1 MKSRKFNI
9 IRLAGVPLSLT
20 LISILAGSVIN
31 RVMVVELGLPVTLAG
46 LFLAVPLFVAP
57 VRIWLGHQSDA
68 NPIRGLRR
76 EPYIVLGAVLAGIG
90 AAVSVALVLRTTA
103 LISLGAFAILITLIV
118 YGIGKNLAN
127 NTFTALMADLFE
139 SGPQRQ
145 RAATLYEVVKM
156 IGLIIGAG
164 AVGASLRPYSP
175 ERLTAVV
182 AVIGVLAIIFSIIA
196 AIRQEPRSG
205 EAQAANQK
213 AIADARATS
222 FQDVVK
228 NVVLKDKQVRLF
240 FTVVMIT
247 LLGTQMQDVI
257 LEPFGALVLG
267 MSVSETTQLTA
278 FWGLGTLVAMLA
290 SGLYLIKKFG
300 HVRVFRAGL
309 LLVILTFPLIIVA
322 GAMVNAGLLRLLV
335 VVLGL
340 GTGISAAS
348 LLVQMIEFTTTARAG
363 LLVGVW
369 GVAHQLGRAFAS
381 LLGGAVVDGML
392 SLTND
397 NALVAYGSAFALE
410 AVLLVSAMVLISRID
425 VAQSQVWQDE
435 AGVAKT
441 AVAAA
446 D

>member
-1 MKSRKFNI
+1 MKTFNH
-9 IRLAGVPLSLT
+9 IRLAAVPLSLT

-57 VRIWLGHQSDA
+57 VRVWLGHQSDA
-68 NPIRGLRR
+68 YPIRGLRR
-76 EPYIVLGAVLAGIG
+76 EPYIVLGAILSGLG
-90 AAVSVALVLRTTA
+90 AAVSVALVLQTTE
-103 LISLGAFAILITLIV
+103 LFSLGAFAILITLIV
-118 YGIGKNLAN
+118 YGLGKNLAN
-127 NTFTALMADLFE
+127 NTFTALMADLFA
-139 SGPQRQ
+139 SGPSRQ

-156 IGLIIGAG
+156 VGLIAGAG
-164 AVGASLRPYSP
+164 AVGAALRPYSP
-175 ERLTAVV
+175 EKLVSTVV
-182 AVIGVLAIIFSIIA
+182 VIGVLAVIFSIIA

-205 EAQAANQK
+205 QAQEATQK
-213 AIADARATS
+213 AIADARAAS

-228 NVVLKDKQVRLF
+228 NIVLKDRQVRLF

-257 LEPFGALVLG
+257 LEPFGALIFG
-267 MSVSETTQLTA
+267 MTVSQTTQLTA

-290 SGLYLIKKFG
+290 SGLFLIKKFG

-309 LLVILTFPLIIVA
+309 LVVVLTFPLIIVA
-322 GAMVNAGLLRLLV
+322 GAMASEGLLRLMV
-335 VVLGL
+335 VLLGL

-348 LLVQMIEFTTTARAG
+348 LLIQMIEFTTAARAG

-397 NALVAYGSAFALE
+397 NALAAYGTAFVFE
-410 AVLLVSAMVLISRID
+410 AVLLVWAMVLIGRID
-425 VAQSQVWQDE
+425 VAQSDVWQDE
-435 AGVAKT
+435 TDGLKT
-441 AVAAA
+441 AVAVA